1 MACFIDEAETRAQGD
16 LYTNARSV
24 MGHLVQ
30 RPVGPFRCLCV
41 LSCHHMSDSK
51 PSSEAKP
58 QRIERAQAN
67 GTAERLDTLIASIAD
82 AKTYPLA
89 IQA

>member
-1 MACFIDEAETRAQGD
+1 
-16 LYTNARSV
+16 
-24 MGHLVQ
+24 
-30 RPVGPFRCLCV
+30 
-41 LSCHHMSDSK
+41 MSDSK